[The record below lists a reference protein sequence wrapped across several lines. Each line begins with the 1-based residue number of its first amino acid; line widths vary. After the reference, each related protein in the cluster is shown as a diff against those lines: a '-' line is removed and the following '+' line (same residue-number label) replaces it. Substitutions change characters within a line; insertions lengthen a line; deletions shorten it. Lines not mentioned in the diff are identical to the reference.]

1 MARGIMD
8 GLRAATH
15 AAGHAAGVVAMVALI
30 GAAEASPPPDYDFDW
45 ATIGDVGNPA
55 YFGPNPY
62 GGAWDRGSV
71 SYAYRMSTME
81 VTTAQWL
88 EFANAMGA
96 LGDPFGIGNLVTF
109 WGADQIT
116 APPGQFRYGLRGDM
130 AEPELMPVFGMP
142 WYNAARYCNWLH
154 NNKELS
160 LDALVTGAYD
170 TTTWRVD
177 PNTGRQLADERRLP
191 GAKFWI
197 PSWDEWIKAAHW
209 DPTKGGTGGWWLYP
223 YQSDEPPIYGLPG
236 EGGQSN
242 AFVETGNRDDWRLGL
257 YPDATSFYGLLD
269 LSGGASEWIED
280 FVSTTSQAN
289 RRIDG
294 TMIGNVSQNPD
305 LDAVFGVTTGLATNT
320 GRAGVRIASR
330 AVPGSSVSALFIVTV
345 LSVQCNRRRRTS

>member
-1 MARGIMD
+1 MAGRSMD
-8 GLRAATH
+8 GLRATT
-15 AAGHAAGVVAMVALI
+15 HAAGVVAVAALV

-45 ATIGDVGNPA
+45 ATIGDVGNAA

-71 SYAYRMSTME
+71 SYVYRMSKME

-130 AEPELMPVFGMP
+130 PEPERMPVFGMP

-160 LDALVTGAYD
+160 LDALITGAYD
-170 TTTWRVD
+170 TTTWRID
-177 PNTGRQLADERRLP
+177 PNTGRRLADERRLP
-191 GAKFWI
+191 WAKFWI

-209 DPTKGGTGGWWLYP
+209 DPTKDGVGGWWLYP
-223 YQSDEPPIYGLPG
+223 HQSDDPLIYGLPA

-242 AFVETGNRDDWRLGL
+242 AMNHSDDYGDRRLGL
-257 YPDATSFYGLLD
+257 YPDVMSYYGLLD

-280 FVSTTSQAN
+280 FVDTTSQAS

-294 TMIGNVSQNPD
+294 TRYLSPSQNPD

-330 AVPGSSVSALFIVTV
+330 AVPAPAGSALFI
-345 LSVQCNRRRRTS
+345 LSAICVQFSQRRRTS